1 MNCEFS
7 IMNSLATLI
16 NSSPYLPAC
25 LDVPWMYFECTL
37 NLPSFFLPSFF
48 LLPTHH
54 FVFTKRTIR
63 VIIVLCWLLAFYQI
77 LLMLLIKI
85 VIRSKANDISIITS
99 ERMVSVT
106 VPPPFVLAFI
116 FCEGL

>member
-25 LDVPWMYFECTL
+25 LDVPWMY
-37 NLPSFFLPSFF
+37 LPSIFLLSTFFLPSFY
-48 LLPTHH
+48 LLPTHN

-63 VIIVLCWLLAFYQI
+63 VIIVLYQLLVFYQI
-77 LLMLLIKI
+77 LYA
-85 VIRSKANDISIITS
+85 R
-99 ERMVSVT
+99 
-106 VPPPFVLAFI
+106 
-116 FCEGL
+116 